1 MSATSESMHAE
12 LERLNEAVRTA
23 REQGES
29 TIKLEEERQRLL
41 RRFQVTQEAL
51 SEGKG
56 AQLLKG

>member
-1 MSATSESMHAE
+1 MHAE

-23 REQGES
+23 REQGEP
-29 TIKLEEERQRLL
+29 TLKLEEERQRLL